1 MHYTLLNMLT
11 LQTLV
16 EDTILV
22 KRLSS
27 DELKTA
33 VRLCRQRPP
42 HPPLITA
49 ERVPASVILD
59 ICTDTISHN
68 LRRRL
73 DIPLYSVALGVILRL
88 TTQLS
93 RNNLRLAHHWSYIWN
108 SLFSL
113 LRFLTQ
119 YSTDLGSLHNIR
131 HEVCTP
137 LSDLIAY
144 CLSTGDTFLPN
155 PSDYDDLFYKL
166 IETGSPLLTKFRD
179 AYHPVTQTSKTAT
192 STTTSSASQSPPN
205 SSINMLISVSTHY
218 HDLLRAQHATTKK
231 THQSPTAVQKVIK
244 QGYETLNIEA
254 NADLGEWE
262 KWREGSGMWKGEL
275 KRIIRTVVVDARRV
289 VGEAGGV

>member
-1 MHYTLLNMLT
+1 MLT

-16 EDTILV
+16 EDTVLV

-88 TTQLS
+88 TTHLS
-93 RNNLRLAHHWSYIWN
+93 RNKVRLAHHWSYIWS
-108 SLFSL
+108 SLFSF

-119 YSTDLGSLHNIR
+119 YSTDLSSLHNIR

-144 CLSTGDTFLPN
+144 CLSTGDTFLSN
-155 PSDYDDLFYKL
+155 PSDYDDLLYKL

-179 AYHPVTQTSKTAT
+179 AYHPVTPTPTSPPPTT
-192 STTTSSASQSPPN
+192 TTTSSSPHPPAN
-205 SSINMLISVSTHY
+205 PSINILISISTHY
-218 HDLLRAQHATTKK
+218 HDLLRAQPAAASKK

-254 NADLGEWE
+254 PAELGQWE
-262 KWREGSGMWKGEL
+262 KWREGSGLWKGEL
-275 KRIIRTVVVDARRV
+275 KRIVRTVVADARRV
-289 VGEAGGV
+289 VAEGEAGGG